1 MYDKDKK
8 VLITLSVGKEE
19 IVSAGLSRHRFQDQ
33 FVDFKRSH
41 KIY

>member
-19 IVSAGLSRHRFQDQ
+19 IVSAELSRLI
-33 FVDFKRSH
+33 DFKINS
-41 KIY
+41 